1 MATAIFLKYNNYY
14 NRLFKREQT
23 LADYRQYRILAPN
36 GAYSE
41 YTQVNFDP
49 RDGVNTELNV
59 NWFGDEADYLVI
71 SEDGTSISSRWFIID
86 QNRNL
91 KGQKHC
97 TLRRDVLVDYWNN
110 IKEAPIF
117 VEKGFCKENDSAIFN
132 SEDITV
138 NQIKKSQTP
147 LYDKTGCPWVV
158 VYYQN
163 KMLADGDVTVTWESK
178 PIADITLNT
187 PINQWEYYKYTT
199 SYSYLFPNASDVHWT
214 NILNSSFS
222 TGTMAQK
229 YWNIV
234 LTPKDTQGKNVNIAL
249 TSTVS
254 SGTNL
259 ISTTYKKLDGE
270 GSVPSDEVAN
280 LYMQNLA
287 HYASVGTNPINYMS
301 TALLFSNKQSLTVA
315 ETTAFKSLENK
326 IVKDSTGK
334 FYRVSFNIQDYE
346 DYNYIGSGTWVAT
359 KLGTAANEAVTYMN
373 SSVIPGANMR
383 LLRDGSSSWKLEI
396 KWQRATIK
404 LTEVQS
410 GSFKTII
417 PKALNITQD
426 APYNIM
432 ALPYSDT
439 FKFGLTNPVTAS
451 KQLALDFAT
460 SITAEK
466 GAFIYDVQL
475 VPYAGLSSIMYKDNS
490 NNMIG
495 NITDTKGFQYIKT
508 SGDTNIG
515 VIINLSYANFQDYLD
530 TSIAIAPTSY
540 SKKFVDATTKVRL
553 CSPNFASI
561 FEYSP
566 ARANSIVTIEKEIGI
581 IINPDGTSTKQYEYI
596 DNYSAGPFN
605 IYCTLKPYTPF
616 IQIQPQFS
624 GLYGQNFIDGR
635 GLICSGDFSLAT
647 LSDAW
652 TTYTN
657 NNKNYL
663 NAFNRQIDNMEF
675 NNKLQRISAGVN
687 LGVGTAAGAI
697 GGLMSGNIGG
707 AILGGVA
714 GLARGL
720 TGIGTTIAGQREAL
734 DYAKDQFGYNLGNIQ
749 AQPQTLAKVSAF
761 NINNLGAP
769 LVEVYD
775 CTNEEKI
782 AFINKIVYNGMT
794 IMRVDLLT
802 NFINSWTTKDTNV
815 FTQAVTTRTYSQPY
829 IKGKL
834 IRLDSLNEDFH
845 LVNEIANELNQGVFI
860 NVNNI

>member
-14 NRLFKREQT
+14 NRLFKREQS
-23 LADYRQYRILAPN
+23 LEAYRQYRLLAPN

-49 RDGVNTELNV
+49 KDGVDTDINI
-59 NWFGDEADYLVI
+59 NWFGDEADYVVI
-71 SEDGTSISSRWFIID
+71 SEDGSSISSRWFIIE

-91 KGQKHC
+91 KGQEHC

-110 IKEAPIF
+110 IKEAPVF

-132 SEDITV
+132 GEDITV

-163 KMLADGDVTVTWESK
+163 KMLADGDVTIQWDSK
-178 PIADITLNT
+178 PIADITLST
-187 PINQWEYYKYTT
+187 PITQWEYYKYTT
-199 SYSYLFPNASDVHWT
+199 SYSYLFPSASDIHWT
-214 NILNSSFS
+214 NILFNMFP
-222 TGTMAQK
+222 TIGKM
-229 YWNIV
+229 WNVV
-234 LTPKDTQGKNVNIAL
+234 LTPKDTQGKNVNIE
-249 TSTVS
+249 
-254 SGTNL
+254 L
-259 ISTTYKKLDGE
+259 ISTASSSTNYISTKYKRLDGE

-287 HYASVGTNPINYMS
+287 YYGSVGNNSINYMS
-301 TALLFSNKQSLTVA
+301 TALTFSDKDSLTVA
-315 ETTAFKSLENK
+315 ETSEFKALENK
-326 IVKDSTGK
+326 IIKDSDGK
-334 FYRVSFNIQDYE
+334 FYKVTFNIQEYE
-346 DYNYIGSGTWVAT
+346 DSNYISSGTWVAN
-359 KLGTAANEAVTYMN
+359 KLGEAANEAVAYMN
-373 SSVIPGANMR
+373 AEVIPGANME
-383 LLRDGSSSWKLEI
+383 LFKDGSNSWKIEI
-396 KWQRATIK
+396 KWKRANII
-404 LTEVQS
+404 LTEVQND
-410 GSFKTII
+410 SFKTTI
-417 PKALNITQD
+417 PQNVNITQD

-466 GAFIYDVQL
+466 GSFIYDIQL
-475 VPYAGLSSIMYKDNS
+475 VPYAGLSYIMYNETT
-490 NNMIG
+490 G
-495 NITDTKGFQYIKT
+495 NIADSKGFQYIKT
-508 SGDTNIG
+508 TGDSNIG

-530 TSIAIAPTSY
+530 TSIASAQTHY

-566 ARANSIVTIEKEIGI
+566 ARANSIVTVETEIGVN
-581 IINPDGTSTKQYEYI
+581 INPDGTSTKVYEYK

-605 IYCTLKPYTPF
+605 IYCTLKPYAPF
-616 IQIQPQFS
+616 IQVQPQFS

-647 LSDAW
+647 LSDSW

-675 NNKLQRISAGVN
+675 NNKLQRINAGVN
-687 LGVGTAAGAI
+687 LAVGTAAGAV

-707 AILGGVA
+707 SIVGGIA
-714 GLARGL
+714 GLARGIS
-720 TGIGTTIAGQREAL
+720 GIGTTVAGQREAL

-761 NINNLGAP
+761 NINNLGVP
-769 LVEVYD
+769 LIEIYD

-794 IMRVDLLT
+794 IMRIDSL
-802 NFINSWTTKDTNV
+802 NQFINSWTTKDPNI
-815 FTQAVTTRTYSQPY
+815 FTMAETTKTYTQPY

-860 NVNNI
+860 NVNTI

>member
-23 LADYRQYRILAPN
+23 LAAYREYRILAPN

-97 TLRRDVLVDYWNN
+97 TLRRDLLVDYWNN

-163 KMLADGDVTVTWESK
+163 KMLADGDVTITWDSK

-187 PINQWEYYKYTT
+187 PISQWDYYKYTT
-199 SYSYLFPNASDVHWT
+199 SYSYLFPNASDVHWKQT
-214 NILNSSFS
+214 LQLQFS
-222 TGTMAQK
+222 NAPGA
-229 YWNIV
+229 NARDVI
-234 LTPKDTQGKNVNIAL
+234 LTPENSQGNNANVAVLDNATGNFTESI
-249 TSTVS
+249 VVD
-254 SGTNL
+254 
-259 ISTTYKKLDGE
+259 YKKLDGE
-270 GSVPSDEVAN
+270 GSYPSKEIAQ

-287 HYASVGTNPINYMS
+287 HYASIGTNKINFMS
-301 TALLFSNKQSLTVA
+301 TALTFSNKNPLTVA
-315 ETTAFKSLENK
+315 ETSNFKALESK
-326 IVKDSTGK
+326 VIKDSTGK
-334 FYRVSFNIQDYE
+334 FYKVSFDIEDYE
-346 DYNYIGSGTWVAT
+346 DYNYIGSGTWVST
-359 KLGTAANEAVTYMN
+359 KLGEAANSAVTYMN
-373 SSVIPGANMR
+373 TEVIPGSNMY
-383 LLRDGSSSWKLEI
+383 LRNSGSAFWKLEI
-396 KWQRATIK
+396 KWQRAKII

-410 GSFKTII
+410 GSFKTTI
-417 PKALNITQD
+417 PKNINITQD

-466 GAFIYDVQL
+466 GAFIYDIQL

-508 SGDTNIG
+508 SADSNIG

-581 IINPDGTSTKQYEYI
+581 IINPDGTSTKEYEYI

-697 GGLMSGNIGG
+697 GGLMSGNVGG

-794 IMRVDLLT
+794 IMRVDLLS
-802 NFINSWTTKDTNV
+802 NFINSWTTKNPNV
-815 FTQAVTTRTYSQPY
+815 FTQATTTKTYSQPY